1 MGNTS
6 LDRAGALREKA
17 RDKTRAVRP
26 ASSAPSVSAFDP
38 RQSGQ
43 LSPEQVRGL
52 ETIHKNCGLRLA
64 EALKALLSTTLDF
77 NLLSIEQTSCA
88 DFLERVAEPS
98 YLLSFRSVA
107 GAYAAVQIEF
117 SLLFPFL
124 DLILGGSG
132 TEAVEPHDLTEIEE
146 ELLQPVRH
154 AIARALQE
162 GWQPLLKTGMVFDR
176 RFQKSEAGTIF
187 SSGDRLLLAS
197 FEVEWQEKKGK
208 VLLALSPVIAGGLLR
223 ALAPQN
229 VASLPPV
236 PQDRGH
242 LQEELLESRFAAEL
256 FLPRSTIS
264 VRQLHE
270 LRPGNVVTLKVRS
283 NELLPLHIAGQA
295 MFLTT
300 PARCGAK
307 RGAQIQKILT
317 IVPENEEKKKND

>member
-1 MGNTS
+1 MRQTP

-26 ASSAPSVSAFDP
+26 ASGAPSVSPFDP

-52 ETIHKNCGLRLA
+52 ETIHKNCALRFS
-64 EALKALLSTTLDF
+64 EALKTVLSTTLDF
-77 NLLSIEQTSCA
+77 NLLSVEQTSCA
-88 DFLERVAEPS
+88 EFLDRVTEPCH
-98 YLLSFRSVA
+98 LLSFRSVT

-117 SLLFPFL
+117 SLVFPFL
-124 DLILGGSG
+124 DMILGGSG

-146 ELLQPVRH
+146 ELLQPAAH

-176 RFQKSEAGTIF
+176 RLQKSETTRIF
-187 SSGDRLLLAS
+187 SSGDRLLLAA
-197 FEVEWQEKKGK
+197 FEVELQGKKGK
-208 VLLALSPVIAGGLLR
+208 VLLALSPVIATGLLR

-229 VASLPPV
+229 AASLPPV

-242 LQEELLESRFAAEL
+242 LQQQLLESQFAAEL
-256 FLPRSTIS
+256 LLPRSTIS
-264 VRQLHE
+264 VRQLYE
-270 LRPGNVVTLKVRS
+270 LQPGNVVTLKVRS

-307 RGAQIQKILT
+307 RGAQIQKVLT

>member
-1 MGNTS
+1 MAQTS
-6 LDRAGALREKA
+6 LDRAAALREKA

-26 ASSAPSVSAFDP
+26 ASNAPAVSPFDP

-43 LSPEQVRGL
+43 LSPEQLRGL
-52 ETIHKNCGLRLA
+52 ETIHKNCGLRLS
-64 EALKALLSTTLDF
+64 EALKVLLSTTLDF
-77 NLLSIEQTSCA
+77 NLVSIEQASCA
-88 DFLERVAEPS
+88 EFLDRVAEPS
-98 YLLSFRSVA
+98 YLLSFRGVA
-107 GAYAAVQIEF
+107 GAYAAVQIES

-124 DLILGGSG
+124 DIILGGSG
-132 TEAVEPHDLTEIEE
+132 SEAVGPHDLTEIEE
-146 ELLQPVRH
+146 ELLQPASH

-162 GWQPLLKTGMVFDR
+162 GWQPLLKTGMVLDR
-176 RFQKSEAGTIF
+176 RLQKSELGTIF
-187 SSGDRLLLAS
+187 SSGDRLLLAA

-208 VLLALSPVIAGGLLR
+208 VLLALSPMIATGLLC

-236 PQDRGH
+236 PQDRGR
-242 LQEELLESRFAAEL
+242 LQEQLLESQFAAEL
-256 FLPRSTIS
+256 LLPRSTIS

-270 LRPGNVVTLKVRS
+270 LQPGNVVTLKVRS

-307 RGAQIQKILT
+307 RGAQIQKVLT